1 MGDGQGV
8 SVDKSREDFE
18 VWASDNGASPRAI
31 HRGTSGGYLLMST
44 HTAWEAWQASRMAV
58 VVEIS
63 PDYGKSEDY
72 SDYHHG
78 WNMRGNAEKENL
90 RAAGITIKGERDGD
104 TERRPPSA

>member
-1 MGDGQGV
+1 M
-8 SVDKSREDFE
+8 DKMREDFE
-18 VWASDNGASPRAI
+18 AWWEQWFGEPPMSGWEAI
-31 HRGTSGGYLLMST
+31 WCGEGYNAEDIDHM
-44 HTAWEAWQASRMAV
+44 WDAWQASRKAL

-90 RAAGITIKGERDGD
+90 RAAGVTVKGEGD
-104 TERRPPSA
+104 E